1 MNTETEHQ
9 PEAAPDPEVT
19 LRLRLSEVNTIY
31 RHLGKSAY
39 HDVAAVIHK
48 CAGQVGMQLP
58 EPRPHAAMPAVRG
71 TSARN

>member
-1 MNTETEHQ
+1 MITETEQQ

-39 HDVAAVIHK
+39 HEVAAVIHR
-48 CAGQVGMQLP
+48 CAEQVGLQLG
-58 EPRPHAAMPAVRG
+58 EPRQHAAPIVPA
-71 TSARN
+71 SARSN